1 MIIKLAGHYLEWVA
15 GVPLGFGMTVD
26 ALKRLFLK
34 RGKDAYGVL
43 IRDLRVVEI
52 RGTSE
57 EGARTVDDSI
67 RKNFAGVKGG
77 PLAKEEIIEF
87 YVRRRTAPA
96 LEELTKFRA
105 RLPKCDPCLKRK
117 CSCWGSGV
125 RY

>member
-67 RKNFAGVKGG
+67 RRNNAGVKG
-77 PLAKEEIIEF
+77 
-87 YVRRRTAPA
+87 
-96 LEELTKFRA
+96 
-105 RLPKCDPCLKRK
+105 
-117 CSCWGSGV
+117 
-125 RY
+125 